1 MTVKFLKMTSFKAM
15 SGLWVAT
22 LTETTTFLGVKVR
35 TNNIIASDVVL
46 TSSCVIP
53 TIGDCTGIVSDYPI
67 NKKEVLTSISNQ
79 FAVFIT
85 GEGLYA

>member
-1 MTVKFLKMTSFKAM
+1 M

-22 LTETTTFLGVKVR
+22 LTETTTFLGVKIR

-53 TIGDCTGIVSDYPI
+53 TVGDCTGIVSDYPI
-67 NKKEVLTSISNQ
+67 NKKEVLSGVLNQ
-79 FAVFIT
+79 YKVFLS
-85 GEGLYA
+85 EACA

>member
-22 LTETTTFLGVKVR
+22 LTETTTFLGVKIR
-35 TNNIIASDVVL
+35 TNNIVASDVVL

-53 TIGDCTGIVSDYPI
+53 TVGDCTGIVSDYYV
-67 NKKEVLTSISNQ
+67 NRKDVF
-79 FAVFIT
+79 FAIRTQYKVFLV
-85 GEGLYA
+85 ERENE

>member
-1 MTVKFLKMTSFKAM
+1 MTVKFLKMTSFKAKN
-15 SGLWVAT
+15 GLWVAT

-53 TIGDCTGIVSDYPI
+53 TVGDCTGIVSDYPI
-67 NKKEVLTSISNQ
+67 NKKEVLSGVLNQ
-79 FAVFIT
+79 YKVFLS
-85 GEGLYA
+85 EACA